1 MLDQL
6 VVLIHGFG
14 SRKGDWEGAM
24 KDEIFEN
31 DPRENLAVLTVDW
44 SKGASRSLFDPWG
57 SYNKV
62 VANTRSIGLATQNM
76 LDCLERDQLS
86 ETHLE
91 VHCIGHSLGAH
102 VCGFLG
108 NALEASTG
116 SKMFRVSGLDPAGPQ
131 FTTELVPGTARRDRR
146 SSC

>member
-1 MLDQL
+1 
-6 VVLIHGFG
+6 
-14 SRKGDWEGAM
+14 M

-57 SYNKV
+57 SYNQA
-62 VANTRSIGLATQNM
+62 VANSRYIGLATQNM

-86 ETHLE
+86 ETHIE

-102 VCGFLG
+102 VC
-108 NALEASTG
+108 
-116 SKMFRVSGLDPAGPQ
+116 
-131 FTTELVPGTARRDRR
+131 
-146 SSC
+146 